1 MPRDTT
7 EGSDDY
13 IRGQEDLISFIK
25 AHLLS
30 ITHEENK
37 SKDDMMLDIYNL
49 LVKLKPLRKP
59 DK

>member
-1 MPRDTT
+1 MQRDTT

-37 SKDDMMLDIYNL
+37 PKDDMMLDIYNL